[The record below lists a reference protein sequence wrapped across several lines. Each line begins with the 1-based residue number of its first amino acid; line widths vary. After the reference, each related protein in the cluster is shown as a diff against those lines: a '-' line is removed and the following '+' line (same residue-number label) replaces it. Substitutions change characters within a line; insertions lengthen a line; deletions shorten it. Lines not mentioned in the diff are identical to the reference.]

1 MCVYTKVVSQ
11 VFKIREYKKIEK
23 WKMNTRGEINLGKK
37 TKWDNLVGGTLYHSD
52 GHHSK
57 WRRYAEIV
65 SKYLSIPTAVQEF
78 WKNACE
84 TLNAQYYLNLK

>member
-1 MCVYTKVVSQ
+1 
-11 VFKIREYKKIEK
+11 
-23 WKMNTRGEINLGKK
+23 MNTRGERNLGKK

-57 WRRYAEIV
+57 WRRYGEIV

-78 WKNACE
+78 WKKCMWNTECPILLKFKI
-84 TLNAQYYLNLK
+84 TYITFWVVLCLTIFHLNI